1 MPPRSGRGPRI
12 TGDSCN
18 GEFVQMPDL
27 SLVIPCYNEE
37 EIVGTTI
44 AELLTAFGAAGHR
57 LEIVAVDN
65 GSTDRTGDILRQIAG
80 ASDQVTCHRIEVNRG
95 YGNGLLAGLA
105 VATAPW
111 VGITCADGQVSAPDT
126 VKLYEIAARSGGRK
140 LVKVRRRFRMDGFTR
155 KVTSITYNLLTAA
168 LFGGLGSIDI
178 NGNPK
183 ILPRDYLERMNL
195 RSKDWFLDAEIMIKA
210 KRLALPVIEMN
221 IMAQM
226 REGGKSNVRPGTC
239 WEFFV
244 NLLRYRF
251 AGAGPAGPSRP
262 GTA

>member
-1 MPPRSGRGPRI
+1 
-12 TGDSCN
+12 
-18 GEFVQMPDL
+18 MPDL
-27 SLVIPCYNEE
+27 SLVVPCYNEE

-44 AELLTAFGAAGHR
+44 SDLLTAFGTAGHD

-65 GSTDRTGDILRQIAG
+65 GSTDRTGDILRDLTRRSGRI
-80 ASDQVTCHRIEVNRG
+80 VCHRIEVNRG
-95 YGNGLLAGLA
+95 YGNGLLAGLPL
-105 VATAPW
+105 ATAPW

-126 VKLYEIAARSGGRK
+126 VKLYEIAARSSGAK
-140 LVKVRRRFRMDGFTR
+140 LVKVRRRFRMDGFPR
-155 KVTSITYNLLTAA
+155 KITSITYNVLTAT

-183 ILPRDYLERMNL
+183 IIPRSYLERMNL
-195 RSKDWFLDAEIMIKA
+195 QSKDWFLDAEIMIKA

-239 WEFFV
+239 WEFV
-244 NLLRYRF
+244 LNLLRYRF
-251 AGAGPAGPSRP
+251 GGAAPHDAGNGEPTQGGPAR
-262 GTA
+262 

>member
-1 MPPRSGRGPRI
+1 
-12 TGDSCN
+12 
-18 GEFVQMPDL
+18 MPDL
-27 SLVIPCYNEE
+27 SLVVPCYNEQ
-37 EIVGTTI
+37 EIVGSTI
-44 AELLTAFGAAGHR
+44 ADLMTAFGAAGHD

-65 GSTDRTGDILRQIAG
+65 GSTDRTGDILRELARRSG
-80 ASDQVTCHRIEVNRG
+80 RVVCHRIEVNQG
-95 YGNGLLAGLA
+95 YGNGLLAGLSL
-105 VATAPW
+105 ATASW

-126 VKLYEIAARSGGRK
+126 VKLYEIAARSGGPK

-155 KVTSITYNLLTAA
+155 KITSITYNLLTAT

-183 ILPRDYLERMNL
+183 ILPRSYLERMNL

-226 REGGKSNVRPGTC
+226 REGGRSNVRPGTC
-239 WEFFV
+239 WEFV
-244 NLLRYRF
+244 LNLLRYRLGGTANNE
-251 AGAGPAGPSRP
+251 AGTGGPARGGPAR
-262 GTA
+262 